1 MKCPRCNNEMINVMH
16 FEKGKN
22 FAFHE
27 CKKCNT
33 IFLYTELDEEMVK
46 PPAIA
51 YTIQCPICKDK
62 FVTRNYYKNGEIAFD
77 HRKKLSLDGE

>member
-1 MKCPRCNNEMINVMH
+1 MEDKMAKVSILMPACNV
-16 FEKGKN
+16 EK
-22 FAFHE
+22 FIRE

-33 IFLYTELDEEMVK
+33 IFLYNELDEEMVQ

-62 FVTRNYYKNGEIAFD
+62 YVTRNYYKNGEIAFD
-77 HRKKLSLDGE
+77 HRKLLSLDGE

>member
-1 MKCPRCNNEMINVMH
+1 MITIIQRGISSKK
-16 FEKGKN
+16 FIR
-22 FAFHE
+22 E

-33 IFLYTELDEEMVK
+33 IFLYTELDEEMVN

-62 FVTRNYYKNGEIAFD
+62 YVTRNYYKNGEIAFD
-77 HRKKLSLDGE
+77 HRKLLSLDGE